1 MRVKNYYPHF
11 RDKETE
17 DYKGKQL
24 VQFACGRDSILN
36 QLCPILEPE
45 FLIVIFLYKLL
56 SIHQN

>member
-1 MRVKNYYPHF
+1 MRGKNHYPHF
-11 RDKETE
+11 RDEETE

-36 QLCPILEPE
+36 RFCPIPEPE

-56 SIHQN
+56 LIHQN